1 MLNKKLKF
9 ERDKLKILNLGK
21 AQSIFFVFLIK
32 ESNSSK
38 ELTVSLFSE
47 VHEIILL
54 KNPNS
59 IPL

>member
-32 ESNSSK
+32 KSNSSI

>member
-32 ESNSSK
+32 TSNSSI
-38 ELTVSLFSE
+38 ELTVSLFAE
-47 VHEIILL
+47 AHEII
-54 KNPNS
+54 
-59 IPL
+59 

>member
-9 ERDKLKILNLGK
+9 DRDKLKILNLGK
-21 AQSIFFVFLIK
+21 AQSIFSVFLIK
-32 ESNSSK
+32 KSNSSI
-38 ELTVSLFSE
+38 ELAVSLFSE